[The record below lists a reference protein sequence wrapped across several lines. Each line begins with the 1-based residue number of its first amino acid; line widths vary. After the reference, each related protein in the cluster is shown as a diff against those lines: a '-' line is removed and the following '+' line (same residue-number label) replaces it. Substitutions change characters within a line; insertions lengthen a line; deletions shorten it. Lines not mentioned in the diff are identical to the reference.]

1 MEELLGIAC
10 PPQFKPIALYGGP
23 VRQIGHDPPPT
34 HLPSHP
40 PPIETQG
47 LPMGITNDY
56 PQLVPPRGPVHGP
69 QKPHFPENP
78 RTKPTM
84 AAECP
89 GPSFGAQKTEKK
101 GQKGHHF
108 QAHGGYPFLALLIS
122 HNSKAPISAPQVG
135 HQRGT
140 QKPTAANPKP
150 KRGLTHYG
158 FMLGFFG
165 LSCF

>member
-1 MEELLGIAC
+1 
-10 PPQFKPIALYGGP
+10 
-23 VRQIGHDPPPT
+23 
-34 HLPSHP
+34 
-40 PPIETQG
+40 
-47 LPMGITNDY
+47 MGITNDY

-108 QAHGGYPFLALLIS
+108 QAHGGYPFLAPLIS
-122 HNSKAPISAPQVG
+122 HNSKAPTSAPQVG

-158 FMLGFFG
+158 FMLGFFWFKLFLRPWFWNLKQHRKRNTCSHQG
-165 LSCF
+165 AVKATNHLSCARNSQLRSCDAER